1 MIDFIMEIVSVCVV
15 VSCILVCALICTV
28 AYNNWFDDDDDDD
41 EIEGIEVEENGKRYL

>member
-28 AYNNWFDDDDDDD
+28 AYNNWFNDD
-41 EIEGIEVEENGKRYL
+41 EIEETEVEENGTGKDV